1 MSALITK
8 REKQKRGFTMIELLA
23 VLVILGIIMVIAV
36 PSVVS
41 YLQGARNDYYDQLEE
56 SVKTVG
62 QEYFSDHRSLMP
74 RENGQI
80 FSVDIQDLITEGYTT
95 EILDSDGNDTC
106 TGNVYVKRLA
116 TADFEYHA
124 CIQCG
129 KTDAEGNQE
138 YISTS
143 AFCTGGTTIEPGE
156 CDKVKDDPTDDCF
169 MIQIPNSFK
178 VPQCTTV
185 EDSAASQGISLE
197 GIVLNNGEDI
207 GDRVTADTTSVDY
220 KNIGNYKVYY
230 TYKQVL
236 NPAGEKYNFG
246 VTIYDD
252 KAPSDVTIT
261 MHTDSESGDVYNC
274 PTRENCSWTGKDV
287 YITFTATDKSDCGTE
302 GSGVKQFMY
311 RYGSSGNWQSVGATK
326 TTINGEIA
334 YTATVVR
341 KTTFDGIIDVKA
353 VDNAQVSGT
362 SSNHESGTTR
372 AYLLV
377 DKTPPSCTSSGG
389 SSDWINKSSNPGTI
403 TITGTCSDTNSG
415 CREEKITK
423 EYSTDIDSTTESPGT
438 VYDNVGNS
446 TVCPGNRTV
455 KIDKTDPTC
464 TSSGGSTNWVNNL
477 SSNKKITLTGTCSD
491 NLSGCQQE
499 KITKTYTGNINS
511 TIESP
516 GTVYDNAGNF
526 VTCPANQTVK
536 IDLGNPT
543 VPTVSLKSSNGS
555 NVANGGSVV
564 MQSITRTLSST
575 DDFSGINHYEWSSNC
590 KDKSGNEDNKYL
602 QSNNSHVLTISDT
615 NNTANRACYRSVDN
629 AGNVSA
635 WTQMIS
641 FTIIK
646 QQKWQYYYTGSV
658 QSFTAPYSGRF
669 LLEVWGAQGGNIS
682 FRGVSASGGQGG
694 YSRGYVNLNAG
705 QTIYIVVGGQGRTT
719 TDNNAQSINAGGY
732 NGGGYSGMAGD
743 SRFGSGGGATHI
755 ATTNRG
761 VLSNYNSYRGEL
773 LIVAGGGGGA
783 GRWVHSSGS
792 QFGNSANNG
801 GAGGGLNGFNGSGN
815 NYGDGGTQSGAG
827 SGWHYPNNPADKYV
841 TAGFGMGQNSP
852 DGSGG
857 GGGYYGGGT
866 GIGYGSS
873 AGGGSGYIG
882 GVQSGST
889 INGGRTGNG
898 YATISYGY

>member
-1 MSALITK
+1 
-8 REKQKRGFTMIELLA
+8 MIELLA

-41 YLQGARNDYYDQLEE
+41 YLQSARSDYYDQLEE

-80 FSVDIQDLITEGYTT
+80 FSVNIQDLITEGYTT
-95 EILDSDGNDTC
+95 EILYSDGNNTC

-143 AFCTGGTTIEPGE
+143 AFCTGGTTGNNPDGE
-156 CDKVKDDPTDDCF
+156 CDKVKDNPTDDCF
-169 MIQIPNSFK
+169 MIRIPNSFK

-438 VYDNVGNS
+438 IYDNAGNS
-446 TVCPGNRTV
+446 GTCPGNQTV
-455 KIDKTDPTC
+455 RIDKTAPTC
-464 TSSGGSTNWVNNL
+464 TSSGGTTQPVFG
-477 SSNKKITLTGTCSD
+477 KVTLVGTCHD
-491 NLSGCQQE
+491 NESGCQGNV
-499 KITKTYTGNINS
+499 TKEFSGKQNLTNQ
-511 TIESP
+511 SP
-516 GTVYDNAGNF
+516 GSVCDNVGHCTA
-526 VTCPANQTVK
+526 CPANQNVQ
-536 IDLGNPT
+536 INANFSVVGGDAC
-543 VPTVSLKSSNGS
+543 SNGIGS
-555 NVANGGSVV
+555 N
-564 MQSITRTLSST
+564 ITWSN
-575 DDFSGINHYEWSSNC
+575 SG
-590 KDKSGNEDNKYL
+590 
-602 QSNNSHVLTISDT
+602 
-615 NNTANRACYRSVDN
+615 NTAN
-629 AGNVSA
+629 
-635 WTQMIS
+635 
-641 FTIIK
+641 
-646 QQKWQYYYTGSV
+646 
-658 QSFTAPYSGRF
+658 
-669 LLEVWGAQGGNIS
+669 
-682 FRGVSASGGQGG
+682 
-694 YSRGYVNLNAG
+694 
-705 QTIYIVVGGQGRTT
+705 
-719 TDNNAQSINAGGY
+719 
-732 NGGGYSGMAGD
+732 
-743 SRFGSGGGATHI
+743 
-755 ATTNRG
+755 
-761 VLSNYNSYRGEL
+761 
-773 LIVAGGGGGA
+773 
-783 GRWVHSSGS
+783 
-792 QFGNSANNG
+792 
-801 GAGGGLNGFNGSGN
+801 
-815 NYGDGGTQSGAG
+815 
-827 SGWHYPNNPADKYV
+827 
-841 TAGFGMGQNSP
+841 
-852 DGSGG
+852 
-857 GGGYYGGGT
+857 
-866 GIGYGSS
+866 
-873 AGGGSGYIG
+873 GGGSGGCGSVRMLTNWG
-882 GVQSGST
+882 GSGSVYYGSSPIPTNGATKIIIDGHGWQKHYDGIDICVNDDSQCRSASGNNPNDTPDHTWHYEWNISGST
-889 INGGRTGNG
+889 VTVHFRGWNQNDGSAEAYITSIRLEG
-898 YATISYGY
+898 

>member
-8 REKQKRGFTMIELLA
+8 REKEKRGFTMIELLA

-41 YLQGARNDYYDQLEE
+41 YLQSARSDYYDQLEE

-80 FSVDIQDLITEGYTT
+80 FSVNIQDLITEGYTT

-143 AFCTGGTTIEPGE
+143 AFCTGGTTGNNPDGE

-169 MIQIPNSFK
+169 MIRIPNSFK

-311 RYGSSGNWQSVGATK
+311 RYGSSGNWQSVGATE

-438 VYDNVGNS
+438 IYDNAGNS
-446 TVCPGNRTV
+446 GTCPGNQTV
-455 KIDKTDPTC
+455 RIDKTAPTC
-464 TSSGGSTNWVNNL
+464 TSSGGTTQPVFG
-477 SSNKKITLTGTCSD
+477 KVTLVGTCHD
-491 NLSGCQQE
+491 NESGCQGNV
-499 KITKTYTGNINS
+499 TKEFSGKQNLTNQ
-511 TIESP
+511 SP
-516 GTVYDNAGNF
+516 GSVCDNVGHCTA
-526 VTCPANQTVK
+526 CPANQNVQ
-536 IDLGNPT
+536 INANFSVVGGDAC
-543 VPTVSLKSSNGS
+543 SNGIGS
-555 NVANGGSVV
+555 N
-564 MQSITRTLSST
+564 ITWSN
-575 DDFSGINHYEWSSNC
+575 SG
-590 KDKSGNEDNKYL
+590 
-602 QSNNSHVLTISDT
+602 
-615 NNTANRACYRSVDN
+615 NTAN
-629 AGNVSA
+629 
-635 WTQMIS
+635 
-641 FTIIK
+641 
-646 QQKWQYYYTGSV
+646 
-658 QSFTAPYSGRF
+658 
-669 LLEVWGAQGGNIS
+669 
-682 FRGVSASGGQGG
+682 
-694 YSRGYVNLNAG
+694 
-705 QTIYIVVGGQGRTT
+705 
-719 TDNNAQSINAGGY
+719 
-732 NGGGYSGMAGD
+732 
-743 SRFGSGGGATHI
+743 
-755 ATTNRG
+755 
-761 VLSNYNSYRGEL
+761 
-773 LIVAGGGGGA
+773 
-783 GRWVHSSGS
+783 
-792 QFGNSANNG
+792 
-801 GAGGGLNGFNGSGN
+801 
-815 NYGDGGTQSGAG
+815 
-827 SGWHYPNNPADKYV
+827 
-841 TAGFGMGQNSP
+841 
-852 DGSGG
+852 
-857 GGGYYGGGT
+857 
-866 GIGYGSS
+866 
-873 AGGGSGYIG
+873 GGGSGGCGSVRMLTNWG
-882 GVQSGST
+882 GSGSVYYGSSPIPTNGATKIIIDGHGWQKHYDGIDICVNDDSQCRSASGNNPNDTPDHTWHYEWNISGST
-889 INGGRTGNG
+889 VTVHFRGWNQNDGSAEAYITSIRLEG
-898 YATISYGY
+898 

>member
-1 MSALITK
+1 
-8 REKQKRGFTMIELLA
+8 MIELLA

-41 YLQGARNDYYDQLEE
+41 YLQSARSDYYDQLEE

-62 QEYFSDHRSLMP
+62 QEYFSDHRNLMP

-80 FSVDIQDLITEGYTT
+80 FSVNIQDLITEGYTT

-143 AFCTGGTTIEPGE
+143 AFCTGGTTGNNPDGE

-169 MIQIPNSFK
+169 MIRIPNSFK

-311 RYGSSGNWQSVGATK
+311 RYGSSGNWQSVGATE

-389 SSDWINKSSNPGTI
+389 SSDWINKFSNPGTI

-438 VYDNVGNS
+438 IYDNAGNS
-446 TVCPGNRTV
+446 GTCPGNQTV
-455 KIDKTDPTC
+455 RIDKTAPTC
-464 TSSGGSTNWVNNL
+464 TSSGGTTQPVFG
-477 SSNKKITLTGTCSD
+477 KVTLVGTCHD
-491 NLSGCQQE
+491 NESGCQGNV
-499 KITKTYTGNINS
+499 TKEFSGKQNLTNQ
-511 TIESP
+511 SP
-516 GTVYDNAGNF
+516 GSVCDNVGHCTA
-526 VTCPANQTVK
+526 CPANQNVQ
-536 IDLGNPT
+536 INANFSVVGGDAC
-543 VPTVSLKSSNGS
+543 SNGIGS
-555 NVANGGSVV
+555 N
-564 MQSITRTLSST
+564 ITWSN
-575 DDFSGINHYEWSSNC
+575 SG
-590 KDKSGNEDNKYL
+590 
-602 QSNNSHVLTISDT
+602 
-615 NNTANRACYRSVDN
+615 NTAN
-629 AGNVSA
+629 
-635 WTQMIS
+635 
-641 FTIIK
+641 
-646 QQKWQYYYTGSV
+646 
-658 QSFTAPYSGRF
+658 
-669 LLEVWGAQGGNIS
+669 
-682 FRGVSASGGQGG
+682 
-694 YSRGYVNLNAG
+694 
-705 QTIYIVVGGQGRTT
+705 
-719 TDNNAQSINAGGY
+719 
-732 NGGGYSGMAGD
+732 
-743 SRFGSGGGATHI
+743 
-755 ATTNRG
+755 
-761 VLSNYNSYRGEL
+761 
-773 LIVAGGGGGA
+773 
-783 GRWVHSSGS
+783 
-792 QFGNSANNG
+792 
-801 GAGGGLNGFNGSGN
+801 
-815 NYGDGGTQSGAG
+815 
-827 SGWHYPNNPADKYV
+827 
-841 TAGFGMGQNSP
+841 
-852 DGSGG
+852 
-857 GGGYYGGGT
+857 
-866 GIGYGSS
+866 
-873 AGGGSGYIG
+873 GGGSGGCGSVRMLTNWG
-882 GVQSGST
+882 GSGSVYYGSSPIPTNGATKIIIDGHGWQKHYDGIDICVNDDSQCRSASGNNPNDTPDHTWHYEWNISGST
-889 INGGRTGNG
+889 VTVHFRGWNQNDGSAEAYITSIRLEG
-898 YATISYGY
+898 

>member
-8 REKQKRGFTMIELLA
+8 REKEKRGFTMIELLA

-41 YLQGARNDYYDQLEE
+41 YLQSARSDYYDQLEE

-80 FSVDIQDLITEGYTT
+80 FSVNIQDLITEGYTT

-143 AFCTGGTTIEPGE
+143 AFCTGGTTGNNPDGE

-169 MIQIPNSFK
+169 MIRIPNSFK

-207 GDRVTADTTSVDY
+207 DDRVTADTTSVDY

-311 RYGSSGNWQSVGATK
+311 RYGSSGNWQSVGATE

-438 VYDNVGNS
+438 IYDNAGNS
-446 TVCPGNRTV
+446 GTCPGNQTV
-455 KIDKTDPTC
+455 RIDKTAPTC
-464 TSSGGSTNWVNNL
+464 TSSGGTTQPVFG
-477 SSNKKITLTGTCSD
+477 KVTLVGTCHD
-491 NLSGCQQE
+491 NESGCQGNV
-499 KITKTYTGNINS
+499 TKEFSGKQNLTNQ
-511 TIESP
+511 SP
-516 GTVYDNAGNF
+516 GSVCDNVGHCTA
-526 VTCPANQTVK
+526 CPANQNVQ
-536 IDLGNPT
+536 INANFSVVGGDAC
-543 VPTVSLKSSNGS
+543 SNGIGS
-555 NVANGGSVV
+555 N
-564 MQSITRTLSST
+564 ITWSN
-575 DDFSGINHYEWSSNC
+575 SG
-590 KDKSGNEDNKYL
+590 
-602 QSNNSHVLTISDT
+602 
-615 NNTANRACYRSVDN
+615 NTAN
-629 AGNVSA
+629 
-635 WTQMIS
+635 
-641 FTIIK
+641 
-646 QQKWQYYYTGSV
+646 
-658 QSFTAPYSGRF
+658 
-669 LLEVWGAQGGNIS
+669 
-682 FRGVSASGGQGG
+682 
-694 YSRGYVNLNAG
+694 
-705 QTIYIVVGGQGRTT
+705 
-719 TDNNAQSINAGGY
+719 
-732 NGGGYSGMAGD
+732 
-743 SRFGSGGGATHI
+743 
-755 ATTNRG
+755 
-761 VLSNYNSYRGEL
+761 
-773 LIVAGGGGGA
+773 
-783 GRWVHSSGS
+783 
-792 QFGNSANNG
+792 
-801 GAGGGLNGFNGSGN
+801 
-815 NYGDGGTQSGAG
+815 
-827 SGWHYPNNPADKYV
+827 
-841 TAGFGMGQNSP
+841 
-852 DGSGG
+852 
-857 GGGYYGGGT
+857 
-866 GIGYGSS
+866 
-873 AGGGSGYIG
+873 GGGSGGCGSVRMLTNWG
-882 GVQSGST
+882 GSGSVYYGSSPIPTNGATKIIIDGHGWQKHYDGIDICVNDDSQCRSASGNNPNDTPDHTWHYEWNISGST
-889 INGGRTGNG
+889 VTVHFRGWNQNDGSAEAYITSIRLEG
-898 YATISYGY
+898 

>member
-1 MSALITK
+1 
-8 REKQKRGFTMIELLA
+8 MIELLA

-41 YLQGARNDYYDQLEE
+41 YLQSARSDYYDQLEE

-143 AFCTGGTTIEPGE
+143 AFCTGGTTGNNPDGE

-169 MIQIPNSFK
+169 MIRIPNSFK

-311 RYGSSGNWQSVGATK
+311 RYGSSGNWQSVGATE

-389 SSDWINKSSNPGTI
+389 SSDWINKFSNPGTI

-438 VYDNVGNS
+438 IYDNAGNS
-446 TVCPGNRTV
+446 GTCPGNQTV
-455 KIDKTDPTC
+455 RIDKTAPTC
-464 TSSGGSTNWVNNL
+464 TSSGGTTQPVFG
-477 SSNKKITLTGTCSD
+477 KVTLVGTCHD
-491 NLSGCQQE
+491 NESGCQGNV
-499 KITKTYTGNINS
+499 TKEFSGKQNLTNQ
-511 TIESP
+511 SP
-516 GTVYDNAGNF
+516 GSVCDNVGHCTA
-526 VTCPANQTVK
+526 CPANQNVQ
-536 IDLGNPT
+536 INANFSVVGGDAC
-543 VPTVSLKSSNGS
+543 SNGIGS
-555 NVANGGSVV
+555 N
-564 MQSITRTLSST
+564 ITWSN
-575 DDFSGINHYEWSSNC
+575 SG
-590 KDKSGNEDNKYL
+590 
-602 QSNNSHVLTISDT
+602 
-615 NNTANRACYRSVDN
+615 NTAN
-629 AGNVSA
+629 
-635 WTQMIS
+635 
-641 FTIIK
+641 
-646 QQKWQYYYTGSV
+646 
-658 QSFTAPYSGRF
+658 
-669 LLEVWGAQGGNIS
+669 
-682 FRGVSASGGQGG
+682 
-694 YSRGYVNLNAG
+694 
-705 QTIYIVVGGQGRTT
+705 
-719 TDNNAQSINAGGY
+719 
-732 NGGGYSGMAGD
+732 
-743 SRFGSGGGATHI
+743 
-755 ATTNRG
+755 
-761 VLSNYNSYRGEL
+761 
-773 LIVAGGGGGA
+773 
-783 GRWVHSSGS
+783 
-792 QFGNSANNG
+792 
-801 GAGGGLNGFNGSGN
+801 
-815 NYGDGGTQSGAG
+815 
-827 SGWHYPNNPADKYV
+827 
-841 TAGFGMGQNSP
+841 
-852 DGSGG
+852 
-857 GGGYYGGGT
+857 
-866 GIGYGSS
+866 
-873 AGGGSGYIG
+873 GGGSGGCGSVRMLTNWDGSGSVYYGSSPIPTNG
-882 GVQSGST
+882 ATKIIIDGHGWQKHYDGIDICVNDDSQCRSASGNNPNDTPDHTWHYEWNISGST
-889 INGGRTGNG
+889 VTVHFRGWNQNDGSAEAYITSIRLEG
-898 YATISYGY
+898 

>member
-1 MSALITK
+1 
-8 REKQKRGFTMIELLA
+8 MIELLA

-41 YLQGARNDYYDQLEE
+41 YLQSARSDYYDQLEE

-95 EILDSDGNDTC
+95 EILDSDGNNTC

-143 AFCTGGTTIEPGE
+143 AFCTNGTTGNNPDGE

-326 TTINGEIA
+326 TTINGEIV

-423 EYSTDIDSTTESPGT
+423 EYSTDINSTTESPGT
-438 VYDNVGNS
+438 IYDNVGNS

-464 TSSGGSTNWVNNL
+464 TSSGGSTNWTAGT
-477 SSNKKITLTGTCSD
+477 ITLTGTCND
-491 NLSGCQQE
+491 NLSGCRSNVTKQYTQQ
-499 KITKTYTGNINS
+499 INS
-511 TIESP
+511 TTESP
-516 GTVYDNAGNF
+516 GTVYDNAGNS
-526 VTCPANQTVK
+526 VTCPGNQTVRIDKTKPTCTSSGGTTQPVFGKVTLVGTCHDNESGCQGNVTKEFSGKQNLTNQSPGSVCDNVGHCTACPANQKVQ
-536 IDLGNPT
+536 INANFSVVGGDAC
-543 VPTVSLKSSNGS
+543 SNGIGS
-555 NVANGGSVV
+555 SITWTFGGTQYGGGHAGCGSVRLLTNWGGNGWV
-564 MQSITRTLSST
+564 YVDSSPIPTNGATKVIIDGGGKQS
-575 DDFSGINHYEWSSNC
+575 HYDSVDVCVN
-590 KDKSGNEDNKYL
+590 G
-602 QSNNSHVLTISDT
+602 
-615 NNTANRACYRSVDN
+615 TANCR
-629 AGNVSA
+629 
-635 WTQMIS
+635 
-641 FTIIK
+641 
-646 QQKWQYYYTGSV
+646 
-658 QSFTAPYSGRF
+658 
-669 LLEVWGAQGGNIS
+669 
-682 FRGVSASGGQGG
+682 SASG
-694 YSRGYVNLNAG
+694 
-705 QTIYIVVGGQGRTT
+705 
-719 TDNNAQSINAGGY
+719 NNPNDTPWHGW
-732 NGGGYSGMAGD
+732 
-743 SRFGSGGGATHI
+743 
-755 ATTNRG
+755 
-761 VLSNYNSYRGEL
+761 SYTFD
-773 LIVAGGGGGA
+773 I
-783 GRWVHSSGS
+783 SGS
-792 QFGNSANNG
+792 STITISLR
-801 GAGGGLNGFNGSGN
+801 GLTW
-815 NYGDGGTQSGAG
+815 D
-827 SGWHYPNNPADKYV
+827 
-841 TAGFGMGQNSP
+841 
-852 DGSGG
+852 DGSAEAQITSIRLEG
-857 GGGYYGGGT
+857 
-866 GIGYGSS
+866 
-873 AGGGSGYIG
+873 
-882 GVQSGST
+882 
-889 INGGRTGNG
+889 
-898 YATISYGY
+898 

>member
-8 REKQKRGFTMIELLA
+8 REKEKRGFTMIELLA

-41 YLQGARNDYYDQLEE
+41 YLQSARSDYYDQLEE

-80 FSVDIQDLITEGYTT
+80 FSVNIQDLITEGYTT

-143 AFCTGGTTIEPGE
+143 AFCTGGTTGNNPDGE

-169 MIQIPNSFK
+169 MIRIPNSFK

-252 KAPSDVTIT
+252 KAPGDVTIT

-311 RYGSSGNWQSVGATK
+311 RYGSSGNWQSVGATE

-438 VYDNVGNS
+438 IYDNAGNS
-446 TVCPGNRTV
+446 GTCPGNQTV
-455 KIDKTDPTC
+455 RIDKTAPTC
-464 TSSGGSTNWVNNL
+464 TSSGGTTQPVFG
-477 SSNKKITLTGTCSD
+477 KVTLVGTCHD
-491 NLSGCQQE
+491 NESGCQGNV
-499 KITKTYTGNINS
+499 TKEFSGKQNLTNQ
-511 TIESP
+511 SP
-516 GTVYDNAGNF
+516 GSVCDNVGHCTA
-526 VTCPANQTVK
+526 CPANQNVQ
-536 IDLGNPT
+536 INANFSVVGGDAC
-543 VPTVSLKSSNGS
+543 SNGIGS
-555 NVANGGSVV
+555 N
-564 MQSITRTLSST
+564 ITWSN
-575 DDFSGINHYEWSSNC
+575 SG
-590 KDKSGNEDNKYL
+590 
-602 QSNNSHVLTISDT
+602 
-615 NNTANRACYRSVDN
+615 NTAN
-629 AGNVSA
+629 
-635 WTQMIS
+635 
-641 FTIIK
+641 
-646 QQKWQYYYTGSV
+646 
-658 QSFTAPYSGRF
+658 
-669 LLEVWGAQGGNIS
+669 
-682 FRGVSASGGQGG
+682 
-694 YSRGYVNLNAG
+694 
-705 QTIYIVVGGQGRTT
+705 
-719 TDNNAQSINAGGY
+719 
-732 NGGGYSGMAGD
+732 
-743 SRFGSGGGATHI
+743 
-755 ATTNRG
+755 
-761 VLSNYNSYRGEL
+761 
-773 LIVAGGGGGA
+773 
-783 GRWVHSSGS
+783 
-792 QFGNSANNG
+792 
-801 GAGGGLNGFNGSGN
+801 
-815 NYGDGGTQSGAG
+815 
-827 SGWHYPNNPADKYV
+827 
-841 TAGFGMGQNSP
+841 
-852 DGSGG
+852 
-857 GGGYYGGGT
+857 
-866 GIGYGSS
+866 
-873 AGGGSGYIG
+873 GGGSGGCGSVRMLTNWG
-882 GVQSGST
+882 GSGSVYYGSSPIPTNGATKIIIDGHGWQKHYDGIDICVNDDSQCRSASGNNPNDTPDHTWHYEWNISGST
-889 INGGRTGNG
+889 VTVHFRGWNQNDGSAEAYITSIRLEG
-898 YATISYGY
+898 

>member
-8 REKQKRGFTMIELLA
+8 REKEKRGFTMIELLA

-41 YLQGARNDYYDQLEE
+41 YLQSARSDYYDQLEE

-80 FSVDIQDLITEGYTT
+80 FSVNIQDLITEGYTT

-143 AFCTGGTTIEPGE
+143 AFCTGGTTGNNPDGE

-169 MIQIPNSFK
+169 MIRIPNSFK

-311 RYGSSGNWQSVGATK
+311 RYGSSGNWQSVGATE

-438 VYDNVGNS
+438 IYDNAGNS
-446 TVCPGNRTV
+446 GTCPGNQTV
-455 KIDKTDPTC
+455 RIDKTAPTC
-464 TSSGGSTNWVNNL
+464 TSSGGTTQPVFG
-477 SSNKKITLTGTCSD
+477 KVTLVGTCHD
-491 NLSGCQQE
+491 NESGCQGNV
-499 KITKTYTGNINS
+499 TKEFSGKQNLTNQ
-511 TIESP
+511 SP
-516 GTVYDNAGNF
+516 GSVCDNVGHCTA
-526 VTCPANQTVK
+526 CPANQNVQ
-536 IDLGNPT
+536 INANFSVVGGDAC
-543 VPTVSLKSSNGS
+543 SNGIGS
-555 NVANGGSVV
+555 N
-564 MQSITRTLSST
+564 ITWSN
-575 DDFSGINHYEWSSNC
+575 SG
-590 KDKSGNEDNKYL
+590 
-602 QSNNSHVLTISDT
+602 
-615 NNTANRACYRSVDN
+615 NTAN
-629 AGNVSA
+629 
-635 WTQMIS
+635 
-641 FTIIK
+641 
-646 QQKWQYYYTGSV
+646 
-658 QSFTAPYSGRF
+658 
-669 LLEVWGAQGGNIS
+669 
-682 FRGVSASGGQGG
+682 
-694 YSRGYVNLNAG
+694 
-705 QTIYIVVGGQGRTT
+705 
-719 TDNNAQSINAGGY
+719 
-732 NGGGYSGMAGD
+732 
-743 SRFGSGGGATHI
+743 
-755 ATTNRG
+755 
-761 VLSNYNSYRGEL
+761 
-773 LIVAGGGGGA
+773 
-783 GRWVHSSGS
+783 
-792 QFGNSANNG
+792 
-801 GAGGGLNGFNGSGN
+801 
-815 NYGDGGTQSGAG
+815 
-827 SGWHYPNNPADKYV
+827 
-841 TAGFGMGQNSP
+841 
-852 DGSGG
+852 
-857 GGGYYGGGT
+857 
-866 GIGYGSS
+866 
-873 AGGGSGYIG
+873 GGGSGGCGSVRMLTNWG
-882 GVQSGST
+882 GSGSVYYGSSPIPTNGATKIIIDGHGWQKHYDGIDICVNDDSQCRSASGNNPNDTPDHTWHYEWNISGST
-889 INGGRTGNG
+889 VTVHFHGWNQNDGSAEAYITSIRLEG
-898 YATISYGY
+898 

>member
-8 REKQKRGFTMIELLA
+8 REKEKRGFTMIELLA

-41 YLQGARNDYYDQLEE
+41 YLQSARSDYYQLEE

-80 FSVDIQDLITEGYTT
+80 FSVNIQDLITEGYTT

-143 AFCTGGTTIEPGE
+143 AFCTGGTTGNNPDGE

-169 MIQIPNSFK
+169 MIRIPNSFK

-207 GDRVTADTTSVDY
+207 DDRVTADTTSVDY

-311 RYGSSGNWQSVGATK
+311 RYGSSGNWQSVGATE

-438 VYDNVGNS
+438 IYDNAGNS
-446 TVCPGNRTV
+446 GTCPGNQTV
-455 KIDKTDPTC
+455 RIDKTAPTC
-464 TSSGGSTNWVNNL
+464 TSSGGTTQPVFG
-477 SSNKKITLTGTCSD
+477 KVTLVGTCHD
-491 NLSGCQQE
+491 NESGCQGNV
-499 KITKTYTGNINS
+499 TKEFSGKQNLTNQ
-511 TIESP
+511 SP
-516 GTVYDNAGNF
+516 GSVCDNVGHCTA
-526 VTCPANQTVK
+526 CPANQNVQ
-536 IDLGNPT
+536 INANFSVVGGDAC
-543 VPTVSLKSSNGS
+543 SNGIGS
-555 NVANGGSVV
+555 N
-564 MQSITRTLSST
+564 ITWSN
-575 DDFSGINHYEWSSNC
+575 SG
-590 KDKSGNEDNKYL
+590 
-602 QSNNSHVLTISDT
+602 
-615 NNTANRACYRSVDN
+615 NTAN
-629 AGNVSA
+629 
-635 WTQMIS
+635 
-641 FTIIK
+641 
-646 QQKWQYYYTGSV
+646 
-658 QSFTAPYSGRF
+658 
-669 LLEVWGAQGGNIS
+669 
-682 FRGVSASGGQGG
+682 
-694 YSRGYVNLNAG
+694 
-705 QTIYIVVGGQGRTT
+705 
-719 TDNNAQSINAGGY
+719 
-732 NGGGYSGMAGD
+732 
-743 SRFGSGGGATHI
+743 
-755 ATTNRG
+755 
-761 VLSNYNSYRGEL
+761 
-773 LIVAGGGGGA
+773 
-783 GRWVHSSGS
+783 
-792 QFGNSANNG
+792 
-801 GAGGGLNGFNGSGN
+801 
-815 NYGDGGTQSGAG
+815 
-827 SGWHYPNNPADKYV
+827 
-841 TAGFGMGQNSP
+841 
-852 DGSGG
+852 
-857 GGGYYGGGT
+857 
-866 GIGYGSS
+866 
-873 AGGGSGYIG
+873 GGGSGGCGSVRMLTNWG
-882 GVQSGST
+882 GSGSVYYGSSPIPTNGATKIIIDGHGWQKHYDGIDICVNDDSQCRSASGNNPNDTPDHTWHYEWNISGST
-889 INGGRTGNG
+889 VTVHFRGWNQNDGSAEAYITSIRLEG
-898 YATISYGY
+898 

>member
-41 YLQGARNDYYDQLEE
+41 YLQSARSDYYDQLEE

-143 AFCTGGTTIEPGE
+143 AFCTGGTTGNNPDGE

-169 MIQIPNSFK
+169 MIRIPNSFK

-311 RYGSSGNWQSVGATK
+311 RYGSSGNWQSVGATE

-389 SSDWINKSSNPGTI
+389 SSDWINKFSNPGTI

-438 VYDNVGNS
+438 IYDNAGNS
-446 TVCPGNRTV
+446 GTCPGNQTV
-455 KIDKTDPTC
+455 RIDKTAPTC
-464 TSSGGSTNWVNNL
+464 TSSGGTTQPVFG
-477 SSNKKITLTGTCSD
+477 KVTLVGTCHD
-491 NLSGCQQE
+491 NESGCQGNV
-499 KITKTYTGNINS
+499 TKEFSGKQNLTNQ
-511 TIESP
+511 SP
-516 GTVYDNAGNF
+516 GSVCDNVGHCTA
-526 VTCPANQTVK
+526 CPANQNVQ
-536 IDLGNPT
+536 INANFSVVGGDAC
-543 VPTVSLKSSNGS
+543 SNGIGS
-555 NVANGGSVV
+555 N
-564 MQSITRTLSST
+564 ITWSN
-575 DDFSGINHYEWSSNC
+575 SG
-590 KDKSGNEDNKYL
+590 
-602 QSNNSHVLTISDT
+602 
-615 NNTANRACYRSVDN
+615 NTAN
-629 AGNVSA
+629 
-635 WTQMIS
+635 
-641 FTIIK
+641 
-646 QQKWQYYYTGSV
+646 
-658 QSFTAPYSGRF
+658 
-669 LLEVWGAQGGNIS
+669 
-682 FRGVSASGGQGG
+682 
-694 YSRGYVNLNAG
+694 
-705 QTIYIVVGGQGRTT
+705 
-719 TDNNAQSINAGGY
+719 
-732 NGGGYSGMAGD
+732 
-743 SRFGSGGGATHI
+743 
-755 ATTNRG
+755 
-761 VLSNYNSYRGEL
+761 
-773 LIVAGGGGGA
+773 
-783 GRWVHSSGS
+783 
-792 QFGNSANNG
+792 
-801 GAGGGLNGFNGSGN
+801 
-815 NYGDGGTQSGAG
+815 
-827 SGWHYPNNPADKYV
+827 
-841 TAGFGMGQNSP
+841 
-852 DGSGG
+852 
-857 GGGYYGGGT
+857 
-866 GIGYGSS
+866 
-873 AGGGSGYIG
+873 GGGSGGCGSVRMLTNWDGSGSVYYGSSPIPTNG
-882 GVQSGST
+882 ATKIIIDGHGWQKHYDGIDICVNDDSQCRSASGNNPNDTPDHTWHYEWNISGST
-889 INGGRTGNG
+889 VTVHFRGWNQNDGSAEAYITSIRLEG
-898 YATISYGY
+898 

>member
-1 MSALITK
+1 MIRRIKVSVLVIK
-8 REKQKRGFTMIELLA
+8 REKRGFTMIELLA

-41 YLQGARNDYYDQLEE
+41 YLQGARTDYYDQLEE

-80 FSVDIQDLITEGYTT
+80 FSVNIQDLITEGYTT
-95 EILDSDGNDTC
+95 EILDSDGNNTC

-143 AFCTGGTTIEPGE
+143 AFCTNGTTGNNPDGE

-169 MIQIPNSFK
+169 MIRIPNSFK

-464 TSSGGSTNWVNNL
+464 TSSGGSTNWTAGT
-477 SSNKKITLTGTCSD
+477 ITLTGTCND
-491 NLSGCQQE
+491 NLSGCRSNVTKQYTQQ
-499 KITKTYTGNINS
+499 INS
-511 TIESP
+511 TTESP
-516 GTVYDNAGNF
+516 GTVYDNAGNSVTCPGNQTVRIDKTKPTCTSSGGTSSAVF
-526 VTCPANQTVK
+526 GSVTLIGTCHDNESGCKGNVSKTFNGPQNLTNQSPGSVCDNVGNCTTCPANQSVH
-536 IDLGNPT
+536 INANFSVVGGDAC
-543 VPTVSLKSSNGS
+543 SNGIGS
-555 NVANGGSVV
+555 NITWRFTGTEHGGGHAGCGSVRLMTNWGGSGWVHLDSSQIPTNGAKKV
-564 MQSITRTLSST
+564 IIDGHGHQS
-575 DDFSGINHYEWSSNC
+575 HYDSIDVC
-590 KDKSGNEDNKYL
+590 V
-602 QSNNSHVLTISDT
+602 NS
-615 NNTANRACYRSVDN
+615 TANCH
-629 AGNVSA
+629 
-635 WTQMIS
+635 
-641 FTIIK
+641 
-646 QQKWQYYYTGSV
+646 
-658 QSFTAPYSGRF
+658 
-669 LLEVWGAQGGNIS
+669 
-682 FRGVSASGGQGG
+682 SASG
-694 YSRGYVNLNAG
+694 
-705 QTIYIVVGGQGRTT
+705 
-719 TDNNAQSINAGGY
+719 NNPNDTPDHTWQYTWDIS
-732 NGGGYSGMAGD
+732 
-743 SRFGSGGGATHI
+743 
-755 ATTNRG
+755 
-761 VLSNYNSYRGEL
+761 
-773 LIVAGGGGGA
+773 
-783 GRWVHSSGS
+783 
-792 QFGNSANNG
+792 GNSTITISMH
-801 GAGGGLNGFNGSGN
+801 GLNN
-815 NYGDGGTQSGAG
+815 N
-827 SGWHYPNNPADKYV
+827 
-841 TAGFGMGQNSP
+841 
-852 DGSGG
+852 DGS
-857 GGGYYGGGT
+857 
-866 GIGYGSS
+866 
-873 AGGGSGYIG
+873 AEAYITSIRLEG
-882 GVQSGST
+882 
-889 INGGRTGNG
+889 
-898 YATISYGY
+898 

>member
-8 REKQKRGFTMIELLA
+8 REKEKRGFTMIELLA

-41 YLQGARNDYYDQLEE
+41 YLQSARSDYYDQLEE

-80 FSVDIQDLITEGYTT
+80 FSVNIQDLITEGYTT

-143 AFCTGGTTIEPGE
+143 AFCTGGTTGNNPDGE

-169 MIQIPNSFK
+169 MIRIPNSFK

-311 RYGSSGNWQSVGATK
+311 RYGSSGNWQSVGATE

-377 DKTPPSCTSSGG
+377 DKTPPSCTSFGG

-438 VYDNVGNS
+438 IYDNAGNS
-446 TVCPGNRTV
+446 GTCPGNQTV
-455 KIDKTDPTC
+455 RIDKTAPTC
-464 TSSGGSTNWVNNL
+464 TSSGGTTQPVFG
-477 SSNKKITLTGTCSD
+477 KVTLVGTCHD
-491 NLSGCQQE
+491 NESGCQGNV
-499 KITKTYTGNINS
+499 TKEFSGKQNLTNQ
-511 TIESP
+511 SP
-516 GTVYDNAGNF
+516 GSVCDNVGHCTA
-526 VTCPANQTVK
+526 CPANQNVQ
-536 IDLGNPT
+536 INANFSVVGGDAC
-543 VPTVSLKSSNGS
+543 SNGIGS
-555 NVANGGSVV
+555 N
-564 MQSITRTLSST
+564 ITWSN
-575 DDFSGINHYEWSSNC
+575 SG
-590 KDKSGNEDNKYL
+590 
-602 QSNNSHVLTISDT
+602 
-615 NNTANRACYRSVDN
+615 NTAN
-629 AGNVSA
+629 
-635 WTQMIS
+635 
-641 FTIIK
+641 
-646 QQKWQYYYTGSV
+646 
-658 QSFTAPYSGRF
+658 
-669 LLEVWGAQGGNIS
+669 
-682 FRGVSASGGQGG
+682 
-694 YSRGYVNLNAG
+694 
-705 QTIYIVVGGQGRTT
+705 
-719 TDNNAQSINAGGY
+719 
-732 NGGGYSGMAGD
+732 
-743 SRFGSGGGATHI
+743 
-755 ATTNRG
+755 
-761 VLSNYNSYRGEL
+761 
-773 LIVAGGGGGA
+773 
-783 GRWVHSSGS
+783 
-792 QFGNSANNG
+792 
-801 GAGGGLNGFNGSGN
+801 
-815 NYGDGGTQSGAG
+815 
-827 SGWHYPNNPADKYV
+827 
-841 TAGFGMGQNSP
+841 
-852 DGSGG
+852 
-857 GGGYYGGGT
+857 
-866 GIGYGSS
+866 
-873 AGGGSGYIG
+873 GGGSGGCGSVRMLTNWG
-882 GVQSGST
+882 GSGSVYYGSSPIPTNGATKIIIDGHGWQKHYDGIDICVNDDSQCRSASGNNPNDTPDHTWHYEWNISGST
-889 INGGRTGNG
+889 VTVHFRGWNQNDGSAEAYITSIRLEG
-898 YATISYGY
+898 

>member
-1 MSALITK
+1 
-8 REKQKRGFTMIELLA
+8 MIELLA

-41 YLQGARNDYYDQLEE
+41 YLQSARSDYYDQLEE

-80 FSVDIQDLITEGYTT
+80 FSVNIQDLITEGYTT
-95 EILDSDGNDTC
+95 EILDSDGNNTC

-143 AFCTGGTTIEPGE
+143 AFCTGGTTGNNPDGE

-169 MIQIPNSFK
+169 MIRIPNSFK

-311 RYGSSGNWQSVGATK
+311 RYGSSGNWQSVGATE

-438 VYDNVGNS
+438 IYDNAGNS
-446 TVCPGNRTV
+446 GTCPGNQTV
-455 KIDKTDPTC
+455 RIDKTAPTC
-464 TSSGGSTNWVNNL
+464 TSSGGTTQPVFG
-477 SSNKKITLTGTCSD
+477 KVTLVGTCHD
-491 NLSGCQQE
+491 NESGCQGNV
-499 KITKTYTGNINS
+499 TKEFSGKQNLTNQ
-511 TIESP
+511 SP
-516 GTVYDNAGNF
+516 GSVCDNVGHCTA
-526 VTCPANQTVK
+526 CPANQNVQ
-536 IDLGNPT
+536 INANFSVVGGDAC
-543 VPTVSLKSSNGS
+543 SNGIGS
-555 NVANGGSVV
+555 N
-564 MQSITRTLSST
+564 ITWSN
-575 DDFSGINHYEWSSNC
+575 SG
-590 KDKSGNEDNKYL
+590 
-602 QSNNSHVLTISDT
+602 
-615 NNTANRACYRSVDN
+615 NTAN
-629 AGNVSA
+629 
-635 WTQMIS
+635 
-641 FTIIK
+641 
-646 QQKWQYYYTGSV
+646 
-658 QSFTAPYSGRF
+658 
-669 LLEVWGAQGGNIS
+669 
-682 FRGVSASGGQGG
+682 
-694 YSRGYVNLNAG
+694 
-705 QTIYIVVGGQGRTT
+705 
-719 TDNNAQSINAGGY
+719 
-732 NGGGYSGMAGD
+732 
-743 SRFGSGGGATHI
+743 
-755 ATTNRG
+755 
-761 VLSNYNSYRGEL
+761 
-773 LIVAGGGGGA
+773 
-783 GRWVHSSGS
+783 
-792 QFGNSANNG
+792 
-801 GAGGGLNGFNGSGN
+801 
-815 NYGDGGTQSGAG
+815 
-827 SGWHYPNNPADKYV
+827 
-841 TAGFGMGQNSP
+841 
-852 DGSGG
+852 
-857 GGGYYGGGT
+857 
-866 GIGYGSS
+866 
-873 AGGGSGYIG
+873 GGGSGGCGSVRMLTNWG
-882 GVQSGST
+882 GSGSVYYGSSPIPTNGATKIIIDGHGWQKHYDGIDICVNDDSQCRSASGNNPNDTPDHTWHYEWNISGST
-889 INGGRTGNG
+889 VTVHFRGWNQNDGSAEAYITSIRLEG
-898 YATISYGY
+898 

>member
-41 YLQGARNDYYDQLEE
+41 YLQSARSDYYDQLEE

-143 AFCTGGTTIEPGE
+143 AFCTGGTTGNNPDGE

-169 MIQIPNSFK
+169 MIRIPNSFK

-311 RYGSSGNWQSVGATK
+311 RYGSSGNWQSVGATE

-341 KTTFDGIIDVKA
+341 KTTFDGIIDVKT

-464 TSSGGSTNWVNNL
+464 TSSGGSTNWTAGT
-477 SSNKKITLTGTCSD
+477 ITLTGTCND
-491 NLSGCQQE
+491 NLSGCRSNVTKQYTQQ
-499 KITKTYTGNINS
+499 INS
-511 TIESP
+511 TTESP
-516 GTVYDNAGNF
+516 GTIYDNAGNSGTCPGNQTVRIDKTAPTCTSSGGTTQPVF
-526 VTCPANQTVK
+526 GKVTLVGTCHDNESGCQGNVTKEFSGKQNLTNQSPGSVCDNVGHCTACPANQNVQ
-536 IDLGNPT
+536 INANFSVVGGDAC
-543 VPTVSLKSSNGS
+543 SNGIGS
-555 NVANGGSVV
+555 N
-564 MQSITRTLSST
+564 ITWSN
-575 DDFSGINHYEWSSNC
+575 SG
-590 KDKSGNEDNKYL
+590 
-602 QSNNSHVLTISDT
+602 
-615 NNTANRACYRSVDN
+615 NTAN
-629 AGNVSA
+629 
-635 WTQMIS
+635 
-641 FTIIK
+641 
-646 QQKWQYYYTGSV
+646 
-658 QSFTAPYSGRF
+658 
-669 LLEVWGAQGGNIS
+669 
-682 FRGVSASGGQGG
+682 
-694 YSRGYVNLNAG
+694 
-705 QTIYIVVGGQGRTT
+705 
-719 TDNNAQSINAGGY
+719 
-732 NGGGYSGMAGD
+732 
-743 SRFGSGGGATHI
+743 
-755 ATTNRG
+755 
-761 VLSNYNSYRGEL
+761 
-773 LIVAGGGGGA
+773 
-783 GRWVHSSGS
+783 
-792 QFGNSANNG
+792 
-801 GAGGGLNGFNGSGN
+801 
-815 NYGDGGTQSGAG
+815 
-827 SGWHYPNNPADKYV
+827 
-841 TAGFGMGQNSP
+841 
-852 DGSGG
+852 
-857 GGGYYGGGT
+857 
-866 GIGYGSS
+866 
-873 AGGGSGYIG
+873 GGGSGGCGSVRMLTNWG
-882 GVQSGST
+882 GSGSVYYGSSPIPTNGATKIIIDGHGWQKHYDGIDICVNDDSQCRSASGNNPNDTPDHTWHYEWNISGST
-889 INGGRTGNG
+889 VTVHFRGWNQNDGSAEAYITSIRLEG
-898 YATISYGY
+898 

>member
-8 REKQKRGFTMIELLA
+8 REKEKRGFTMIELLA

-41 YLQGARNDYYDQLEE
+41 YLQSARSDYDQLEE

-80 FSVDIQDLITEGYTT
+80 FSVNIQDLITEGYTT

-143 AFCTGGTTIEPGE
+143 AFCTGGTTGNNPDGE

-169 MIQIPNSFK
+169 MIRIPNSFK

-207 GDRVTADTTSVDY
+207 DDRVTADTTSVDY

-311 RYGSSGNWQSVGATK
+311 RYGSSGNWQSVGATE

-438 VYDNVGNS
+438 IYDNAGNS
-446 TVCPGNRTV
+446 GTCPGNQTV
-455 KIDKTDPTC
+455 RIDKTAPTC
-464 TSSGGSTNWVNNL
+464 TSSGGTTQPVFG
-477 SSNKKITLTGTCSD
+477 KVTLVGTCHD
-491 NLSGCQQE
+491 NESGCQGNV
-499 KITKTYTGNINS
+499 TKEFSGKQNLTNQ
-511 TIESP
+511 SP
-516 GTVYDNAGNF
+516 GSVCDNVGHCTA
-526 VTCPANQTVK
+526 CPANQNVQ
-536 IDLGNPT
+536 INANFSVVGGDAC
-543 VPTVSLKSSNGS
+543 SNGIGS
-555 NVANGGSVV
+555 N
-564 MQSITRTLSST
+564 ITWSN
-575 DDFSGINHYEWSSNC
+575 SG
-590 KDKSGNEDNKYL
+590 
-602 QSNNSHVLTISDT
+602 
-615 NNTANRACYRSVDN
+615 NTAN
-629 AGNVSA
+629 
-635 WTQMIS
+635 
-641 FTIIK
+641 
-646 QQKWQYYYTGSV
+646 
-658 QSFTAPYSGRF
+658 
-669 LLEVWGAQGGNIS
+669 
-682 FRGVSASGGQGG
+682 
-694 YSRGYVNLNAG
+694 
-705 QTIYIVVGGQGRTT
+705 
-719 TDNNAQSINAGGY
+719 
-732 NGGGYSGMAGD
+732 
-743 SRFGSGGGATHI
+743 
-755 ATTNRG
+755 
-761 VLSNYNSYRGEL
+761 
-773 LIVAGGGGGA
+773 
-783 GRWVHSSGS
+783 
-792 QFGNSANNG
+792 
-801 GAGGGLNGFNGSGN
+801 
-815 NYGDGGTQSGAG
+815 
-827 SGWHYPNNPADKYV
+827 
-841 TAGFGMGQNSP
+841 
-852 DGSGG
+852 
-857 GGGYYGGGT
+857 
-866 GIGYGSS
+866 
-873 AGGGSGYIG
+873 GGGSGGCGSVRMLTNWG
-882 GVQSGST
+882 GSGSVYYGSSPIPTNGATKIIIDGHGWQKHYDGIDICVNDDSQCRSASGNNPNDTPDHTWHYEWNISGST
-889 INGGRTGNG
+889 VTVHFRGWNQNDGSAEAYITSIRLEG
-898 YATISYGY
+898 

>member
-1 MSALITK
+1 
-8 REKQKRGFTMIELLA
+8 MIELLA

-41 YLQGARNDYYDQLEE
+41 YLQSARSDYYDQLEE

-62 QEYFSDHRSLMP
+62 QEYFSDHRNLMP

-80 FSVDIQDLITEGYTT
+80 FSVNIQDLITEGYTT

-143 AFCTGGTTIEPGE
+143 AFCTGGTTGNNPDGE

-169 MIQIPNSFK
+169 MIRIPNSFK

-311 RYGSSGNWQSVGATK
+311 RYGSSGNWQSVGATE

-438 VYDNVGNS
+438 IYDNAGNS
-446 TVCPGNRTV
+446 GTCPGNQTV
-455 KIDKTDPTC
+455 RIDKTAPTC
-464 TSSGGSTNWVNNL
+464 TSSGGTTQPVFG
-477 SSNKKITLTGTCSD
+477 KVTLVGTCHD
-491 NLSGCQQE
+491 NESGCQGNV
-499 KITKTYTGNINS
+499 TKEFSGKQNLTNQ
-511 TIESP
+511 SP
-516 GTVYDNAGNF
+516 GSVCDNVGHCTA
-526 VTCPANQTVK
+526 CPANQNVQ
-536 IDLGNPT
+536 INANFSVVGGDAC
-543 VPTVSLKSSNGS
+543 SNGIGS
-555 NVANGGSVV
+555 N
-564 MQSITRTLSST
+564 ITWSN
-575 DDFSGINHYEWSSNC
+575 SG
-590 KDKSGNEDNKYL
+590 
-602 QSNNSHVLTISDT
+602 
-615 NNTANRACYRSVDN
+615 NTAN
-629 AGNVSA
+629 
-635 WTQMIS
+635 
-641 FTIIK
+641 
-646 QQKWQYYYTGSV
+646 
-658 QSFTAPYSGRF
+658 
-669 LLEVWGAQGGNIS
+669 
-682 FRGVSASGGQGG
+682 
-694 YSRGYVNLNAG
+694 
-705 QTIYIVVGGQGRTT
+705 
-719 TDNNAQSINAGGY
+719 
-732 NGGGYSGMAGD
+732 
-743 SRFGSGGGATHI
+743 
-755 ATTNRG
+755 
-761 VLSNYNSYRGEL
+761 
-773 LIVAGGGGGA
+773 
-783 GRWVHSSGS
+783 
-792 QFGNSANNG
+792 
-801 GAGGGLNGFNGSGN
+801 
-815 NYGDGGTQSGAG
+815 
-827 SGWHYPNNPADKYV
+827 
-841 TAGFGMGQNSP
+841 
-852 DGSGG
+852 
-857 GGGYYGGGT
+857 
-866 GIGYGSS
+866 
-873 AGGGSGYIG
+873 GGGSGGCGSVRMLTNWSGSGSVYYGSSPIPTNG
-882 GVQSGST
+882 ATKIIIDGHGWQKHYDGIDICVNDDSQCRSASGNNPNDTPDHTWHYEWNISGST
-889 INGGRTGNG
+889 VTVHFRGWNQNDGSAEAYITSIRLEG
-898 YATISYGY
+898 

>member
-1 MSALITK
+1 
-8 REKQKRGFTMIELLA
+8 MIELLA

-36 PSVVS
+36 PSVVG
-41 YLQGARNDYYDQLEE
+41 YLQGSRTNYYDQLEE

-80 FSVDIQDLITEGYTT
+80 FSVNIQDLITEGYTT
-95 EILDSDGNDTC
+95 EILDSDGNNTC

-143 AFCTGGTTIEPGE
+143 AFCTGGTTGNNPDGE
-156 CDKVKDDPTDDCF
+156 CDKVKDNPTDDCF
-169 MIQIPNSFK
+169 MIRIPNSFK

-423 EYSTDIDSTTESPGT
+423 EYSTDINSTTESPGT

-455 KIDKTDPTC
+455 KIDKTKPGV
-464 TSSGGSTNWVNNL
+464 SISVASQNGSYHTTTANV
-477 SSNKKITLTGTCSD
+477 TVGQSD
-491 NLSGCQQE
+491 NLSGVTQMCILLNDNNVGNCSWQN
-499 KITKTYTGNINS
+499 YTNAAQARS
-511 TIESP
+511 TNR
-516 GTVYDNAGNF
+516 GYD
-526 VTCPANQTVK
+526 
-536 IDLGNPT
+536 
-543 VPTVSLKSSNGS
+543 
-555 NVANGGSVV
+555 GGSV
-564 MQSITRTLSST
+564 TYYAWT
-575 DDFSGINHYEWSSNC
+575 
-590 KDKSGNEDNKYL
+590 KD
-602 QSNNSHVLTISDT
+602 
-615 NNTANRACYRSVDN
+615 A
-629 AGNVSA
+629 AGNVSDA
-635 WTQMIS
+635 
-641 FTIIK
+641 
-646 QQKWQYYYTGSV
+646 
-658 QSFTAPYSGRF
+658 R
-669 LLEVWGAQGGNIS
+669 
-682 FRGVSASGGQGG
+682 SASYTVYKQCSSTYISGYGGWSGCSASCGPGTKTRTTYYSDSYLGGGCGSGTESSSCNNGDCTPPQHACFGGHLAADGG
-694 YSRGYVNLNAG
+694 YCCWGECNWNPDFYNNCCGLCDA
-705 QTIYIVVGGQGRTT
+705 
-719 TDNNAQSINAGGY
+719 DNNSWPAGC
-732 NGGGYSGMAGD
+732 
-743 SRFGSGGGATHI
+743 
-755 ATTNRG
+755 
-761 VLSNYNSYRGEL
+761 
-773 LIVAGGGGGA
+773 
-783 GRWVHSSGS
+783 
-792 QFGNSANNG
+792 
-801 GAGGGLNGFNGSGN
+801 
-815 NYGDGGTQSGAG
+815 
-827 SGWHYPNNPADKYV
+827 
-841 TAGFGMGQNSP
+841 
-852 DGSGG
+852 
-857 GGGYYGGGT
+857 
-866 GIGYGSS
+866 
-873 AGGGSGYIG
+873 
-882 GVQSGST
+882 
-889 INGGRTGNG
+889 
-898 YATISYGY
+898 

>member
-41 YLQGARNDYYDQLEE
+41 YLQSARSDYYDQLEE

-143 AFCTGGTTIEPGE
+143 AFCTGGTTGNNPDGE

-169 MIQIPNSFK
+169 MIRIPNSFK

-197 GIVLNNGEDI
+197 RIVLNNGEDI

-311 RYGSSGNWQSVGATK
+311 RYGSSGNWQSVGATE

-438 VYDNVGNS
+438 IYDNAGNS
-446 TVCPGNRTV
+446 GTCPGNQTV
-455 KIDKTDPTC
+455 RIDKTAPTC
-464 TSSGGSTNWVNNL
+464 TSSGGTTQPVFG
-477 SSNKKITLTGTCSD
+477 KVTLVGTCHD
-491 NLSGCQQE
+491 NESGCQGNV
-499 KITKTYTGNINS
+499 TKEFSGKQNLTNQ
-511 TIESP
+511 SP
-516 GTVYDNAGNF
+516 GSVCDNVGHCTA
-526 VTCPANQTVK
+526 CPANQNVQ
-536 IDLGNPT
+536 INANFSVVGGDAC
-543 VPTVSLKSSNGS
+543 SNGIGS
-555 NVANGGSVV
+555 N
-564 MQSITRTLSST
+564 ITWSN
-575 DDFSGINHYEWSSNC
+575 SG
-590 KDKSGNEDNKYL
+590 
-602 QSNNSHVLTISDT
+602 
-615 NNTANRACYRSVDN
+615 NTAN
-629 AGNVSA
+629 
-635 WTQMIS
+635 
-641 FTIIK
+641 
-646 QQKWQYYYTGSV
+646 
-658 QSFTAPYSGRF
+658 
-669 LLEVWGAQGGNIS
+669 
-682 FRGVSASGGQGG
+682 
-694 YSRGYVNLNAG
+694 
-705 QTIYIVVGGQGRTT
+705 
-719 TDNNAQSINAGGY
+719 
-732 NGGGYSGMAGD
+732 
-743 SRFGSGGGATHI
+743 
-755 ATTNRG
+755 
-761 VLSNYNSYRGEL
+761 
-773 LIVAGGGGGA
+773 
-783 GRWVHSSGS
+783 
-792 QFGNSANNG
+792 
-801 GAGGGLNGFNGSGN
+801 
-815 NYGDGGTQSGAG
+815 
-827 SGWHYPNNPADKYV
+827 
-841 TAGFGMGQNSP
+841 
-852 DGSGG
+852 
-857 GGGYYGGGT
+857 
-866 GIGYGSS
+866 
-873 AGGGSGYIG
+873 GGGSGGCGSVRMLTNWG
-882 GVQSGST
+882 GSGSVYYGSSPIPTNGATKIIIDGHGWQKHYDGIDICVNDDSQCRSASGNNPNDTPDHTWHYEWNISGST
-889 INGGRTGNG
+889 VTVHFRGWNQNDGSAEAYITSIRLEG
-898 YATISYGY
+898 

>member
-1 MSALITK
+1 
-8 REKQKRGFTMIELLA
+8 MIELLA

-41 YLQGARNDYYDQLEE
+41 YLQSARSDYYDQLEE

-143 AFCTGGTTIEPGE
+143 AFCTGGTTGNNPDGE

-169 MIQIPNSFK
+169 MIRIPNSFK

-197 GIVLNNGEDI
+197 RIVLNNGEDI

-311 RYGSSGNWQSVGATK
+311 RYGSSGNWQSVGATE

-438 VYDNVGNS
+438 IYDNAGNS
-446 TVCPGNRTV
+446 GTCPGNQTV
-455 KIDKTDPTC
+455 RIDKTAPTC
-464 TSSGGSTNWVNNL
+464 TSSGGTTQPVFG
-477 SSNKKITLTGTCSD
+477 KVTLVGTCHD
-491 NLSGCQQE
+491 NESGCQGNV
-499 KITKTYTGNINS
+499 TKEFSGKQNLTNQ
-511 TIESP
+511 SP
-516 GTVYDNAGNF
+516 GSVCDNVGHCTA
-526 VTCPANQTVK
+526 CPANQNVQ
-536 IDLGNPT
+536 INANFSVVGGDAC
-543 VPTVSLKSSNGS
+543 SNGIGS
-555 NVANGGSVV
+555 N
-564 MQSITRTLSST
+564 ITWSN
-575 DDFSGINHYEWSSNC
+575 SG
-590 KDKSGNEDNKYL
+590 
-602 QSNNSHVLTISDT
+602 
-615 NNTANRACYRSVDN
+615 NTAN
-629 AGNVSA
+629 
-635 WTQMIS
+635 
-641 FTIIK
+641 
-646 QQKWQYYYTGSV
+646 
-658 QSFTAPYSGRF
+658 
-669 LLEVWGAQGGNIS
+669 
-682 FRGVSASGGQGG
+682 
-694 YSRGYVNLNAG
+694 
-705 QTIYIVVGGQGRTT
+705 
-719 TDNNAQSINAGGY
+719 
-732 NGGGYSGMAGD
+732 
-743 SRFGSGGGATHI
+743 
-755 ATTNRG
+755 
-761 VLSNYNSYRGEL
+761 
-773 LIVAGGGGGA
+773 
-783 GRWVHSSGS
+783 
-792 QFGNSANNG
+792 
-801 GAGGGLNGFNGSGN
+801 
-815 NYGDGGTQSGAG
+815 
-827 SGWHYPNNPADKYV
+827 
-841 TAGFGMGQNSP
+841 
-852 DGSGG
+852 
-857 GGGYYGGGT
+857 
-866 GIGYGSS
+866 
-873 AGGGSGYIG
+873 GGGSGGCGSVRMLTNWG
-882 GVQSGST
+882 GSGSVYYGSSPIPTNGATKIIIDGHGWQKHYDGIDICVNDDSQCRSASGNNPNDTPDHTWHYEWNISGST
-889 INGGRTGNG
+889 VTVHFRGWNQNDGSAEAYITSIRLEG
-898 YATISYGY
+898 

>member
-1 MSALITK
+1 MKQKS
-8 REKQKRGFTMIELLA
+8 KQKRGFTMIELLA

-41 YLQGARNDYYDQLEE
+41 YLQSARSDYYDQLEE

-311 RYGSSGNWQSVGATK
+311 RYGDSGNWQSVSAVKITQDNGQNIYKATIIRN
-326 TTINGEIA
+326 TT
-334 YTATVVR
+334 Y
-341 KTTFDGIIDVKA
+341 DGPIQVKA
-353 VDNAQVSGT
+353 IDSASTSGT
-362 SSNHESGTTR
+362 GNDFEGAVTG

-389 SSDWINKSSNPGTI
+389 NPDWINSGSRI
-403 TITGTCSDTNSG
+403 LTGTCSDANSG
-415 CREEKITK
+415 CAGNVTK
-423 EYSTDIDSTTESPGT
+423 EYSTDINSTTESPGT

-446 TVCPGNRTV
+446 TVCPGNQTV
-455 KIDKTDPTC
+455 RIDKTKPGV
-464 TSSGGSTNWVNNL
+464 SISVASQNGSYHTTTANV
-477 SSNKKITLTGTCSD
+477 TVGQSD
-491 NLSGCQQE
+491 NLSGVTQMCILLNDNNVGNCSWQN
-499 KITKTYTGNINS
+499 YTNAAQARS
-511 TIESP
+511 TNR
-516 GTVYDNAGNF
+516 GYD
-526 VTCPANQTVK
+526 
-536 IDLGNPT
+536 
-543 VPTVSLKSSNGS
+543 
-555 NVANGGSVV
+555 GGSV
-564 MQSITRTLSST
+564 TYYAWT
-575 DDFSGINHYEWSSNC
+575 
-590 KDKSGNEDNKYL
+590 KD
-602 QSNNSHVLTISDT
+602 
-615 NNTANRACYRSVDN
+615 A
-629 AGNVSA
+629 AGNVSDA
-635 WTQMIS
+635 
-641 FTIIK
+641 
-646 QQKWQYYYTGSV
+646 G
-658 QSFTAPYSGRF
+658 
-669 LLEVWGAQGGNIS
+669 
-682 FRGVSASGGQGG
+682 SASYTVYKQC
-694 YSRGYVNLNAG
+694 
-705 QTIYIVVGGQGRTT
+705 TT
-719 TDNNAQSINAGGY
+719 TYTDWGGWGSCSTNCGNGSQSRSGTKIDSYLSINCGSDSQSQGCSD
-732 NGGGYSGMAGD
+732 NSGC
-743 SRFGSGGGATHI
+743 
-755 ATTNRG
+755 
-761 VLSNYNSYRGEL
+761 
-773 LIVAGGGGGA
+773 
-783 GRWVHSSGS
+783 
-792 QFGNSANNG
+792 
-801 GAGGGLNGFNGSGN
+801 
-815 NYGDGGTQSGAG
+815 
-827 SGWHYPNNPADKYV
+827 PP
-841 TAGFGMGQNSP
+841 P
-852 DGSGG
+852 PSGG
-857 GGGYYGGGT
+857 GGGGSDGGNCCWVDWNT
-866 GIGYGSS
+866 TAHGSCTTILCVVRPPS
-873 AGGGSGYIG
+873 AGGCG
-882 GVQSGST
+882 GTCGWGDEQLVCYSCS
-889 INGGRTGNG
+889 
-898 YATISYGY
+898 